1 MKKLKLRSE
10 TVTMLTDNAL
20 DKVVGGTSSDTTFTF
35 CGSCGCTQYCYTFYT
50 CDASMLYPCRTRI
63 PE

>member
-20 DKVVGGTSSDTTFTF
+20 DKVAGGTTATY
-35 CGSCGCTQYCYTFYT
+35 CGSCTCTQYCWAPT
-50 CDASMLYPCRTRI
+50 DAPGGCASVNYGCHRL

>member
-10 TVTMLTDNAL
+10 TVRMLTDNAL
-20 DKVVGGTSSDTTFTF
+20 DKVVGGTTATY
-35 CGSCGCTQYCYTFYT
+35 CGGCTNTQYCWNPTEGPGGCPSINGCHRF
-50 CDASMLYPCRTRI
+50 